1 MTNEMTHDDIINKEI
16 EEEHEFMR
24 ARIKELENKP
34 TYPFNEA
41 FNKQLQEENAFLKNT
56 INHFAEIFGIEKP
69 NYTTNKD
76 FADFIIKVET
86 KLQTKEQECKELE
99 EKLIKISANHNDTLS
114 IVEDIAIFLGLDKK
128 DHFNIY
134 QCYYE
139 LRELIENRNKEIYDL
154 KKKKD
159 ECEKFYLTKYANKDS
174 YCLELEHECE
184 KLKSILQASDTA
196 KAVLSSVKIYFPMIE
211 KLSTALNEIEQIC
224 NIKKVSSQYAL
235 PNVFQQILDIINK
248 TKEKQ

>member
-76 FADFIIKVET
+76 FADFIGKVEN
-86 KLQTKEQECKELE
+86 KLQAKEQECEALKGENFTFVE
-99 EKLIKISANHNDTLS
+99 LIKTQ
-114 IVEDIAIFLGLDKK
+114 E
-128 DHFNIY
+128 
-134 QCYYE
+134 
-139 LRELIENRNKEIYDL
+139 ELIDKYEQAL
-154 KKKKD
+154 D
-159 ECEKFYLTKYANKDS
+159 E
-174 YCLELEHECE
+174 
-184 KLKSILQASDTA
+184 
-196 KAVLSSVKIYFPMIE
+196 IE
-211 KLSTALNEIEQIC
+211 KICQIKEE
-224 NIKKVSSQYAL
+224 NSQFVL
-235 PNVFQQILDIINK
+235 PSVWQQILDMIHK
-248 TKEKQ
+248 AKDGE